1 MRKEIEVKAKI
12 NNVAEIEEKISA
24 LGVQFSAPLRQED
37 EIFINF
43 DIKTFGDFQSGINLL
58 RIRKTNDESIFTI
71 KQPQSNEFDSI
82 EHETK
87 ISNPDEMKEALK
99 LMGYKSAVQV
109 KKTRKT
115 AKYKDFEICLDFV
128 EDLGDFIEVEK
139 IAGENADSG
148 QIQNELF
155 EFLLNLGIRNENRV
169 TQGYD
174 TLIFLKEAGKL
185 N

>member
-1 MRKEIEVKAKI
+1 
-12 NNVAEIEEKISA
+12 
-24 LGVQFSAPLRQED
+24 
-37 EIFINF
+37 
-43 DIKTFGDFQSGINLL
+43 
-58 RIRKTNDESIFTI
+58 
-71 KQPQSNEFDSI
+71 
-82 EHETK
+82 
-87 ISNPDEMKEALK
+87 
-99 LMGYKSAVQV
+99 MGYKSAVQV

>member
-24 LGVQFSAPLRQED
+24 LGFQFSAPLSTEVAV
-37 EIFINF
+37 FINF
-43 DIKTFGDFQSGINLL
+43 RIKTFGVFQSGINLL
-58 RIRKTNDESIFTI
+58 RIRKTNDETILTI
-71 KQPQSNEFDSI
+71 KHPQSNEFDSI

-87 ISNPDEMKEALK
+87 ISNPDEMREPLK